1 MFFKRHLERM
11 RSHFLDQFE
20 AEGSDFLFRK
30 NMKGPPVRV
39 TATERDAFAADFV
52 RRVKY
57 IIWALMVATALLCV
71 VPVLVAPD
79 MAKGTEQT
87 VIWIG
92 IVGIL
97 TLCFAAGHRAWT
109 APARALERRAVLGLP
124 RSKAEMRRRA
134 LEQMSYGQLAFGML
148 CVALLAV
155 PYDIASWRTIFGGAL
170 LLVILVQAVRKWRF
184 ERHRDR

>member
-20 AEGSDFLFRK
+20 AEGSDFLFRE

-71 VPVLVAPD
+71 IPVLIAPD
-79 MAKGTEQT
+79 MSKGTQKT
-87 VIWIG
+87 VIGIG
-92 IVGIL
+92 VGGIL
-97 TLCFAAGHRAWT
+97 TLCLVSGYRAWT
-109 APARALERRAVLGLP
+109 APARALERRPVLGLP
-124 RSKAEMRRRA
+124 RSKAEIRRRA
-134 LEQMSYGQLAFGML
+134 FSRMTYGQLAL
-148 CVALLAV
+148 CLPLAALLV
-155 PYDIASWRTIFGGAL
+155 LPNGIGSWWTFVAGG
-170 LLVILVQAVRKWRF
+170 LVAAGLVQALRKWRF
-184 ERHRDR
+184 ERGRND